1 MEATTMSDRDRV
13 HPPESGNPFGT
24 GEPARDALLGPL
36 LRDIVGTPP
45 AGQVDWTA
53 LARRIATATATPL
66 PSPWWSYAARWE
78 RRALPLALAAGLAG
92 AVALWGLGT
101 PSQSS
106 GAWNGSADLVTA
118 VVSGAP
124 ADDAARSFA
133 RSITADPSIEVPE

>member
-1 MEATTMSDRDRV
+1 MEATTMSDRDRES
-13 HPPESGNPFGT
+13 PPESGNPFGT
-24 GEPARDALLGPL
+24 GEPARDARLGLL

-45 AGQVDWTA
+45 VGQVDWTA

-66 PSPWWSYAARWE
+66 HSPWWSYAARWE

-101 PSQSS
+101 PSQASTVS
-106 GAWNGSADLVTA
+106 NGSADLVTA

-133 RSITADPSIEVPE
+133 RSVTADPSIEVPE